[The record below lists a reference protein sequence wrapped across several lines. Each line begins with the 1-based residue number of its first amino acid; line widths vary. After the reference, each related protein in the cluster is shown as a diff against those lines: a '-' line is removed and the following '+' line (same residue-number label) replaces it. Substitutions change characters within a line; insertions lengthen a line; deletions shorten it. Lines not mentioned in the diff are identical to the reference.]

1 MKALEP
7 VFSSVPMV
15 LELTTT
21 IKSMTIL
28 ATLSHL
34 QALSLSLIN
43 ADIFSEK
50 KIKIKNLQCSF
61 RN

>member
-15 LELTTT
+15 LELTIT

-34 QALSLSLIN
+34 QALSQSLIN
-43 ADIFSEK
+43 ADIFSER

-61 RN
+61 CN